1 MGRKGTPDDYVVD
14 VDRGSGTVR
23 AKQALV
29 RDGDEARDRHAERV
43 SLRGLDAMVER
54 TPGLTRSQ
62 RDLERGTPRNRTA
75 DLAHPRMERQL
86 PEMSN
91 TREPISDRQKK
102 ARSKARLETQAT
114 MPGTQLAAQYD
125 VVTRPERWQHLNDQ
139 LSASAG
145 DAQALSEDDHAQV
158 RRIDRSIQAYEQ
170 ANDRGHVVYVP
181 VQLPH
186 YINASNHDGYVKNN
200 FEPGGQG
207 AFDRYTVGTH
217 QLHEASQMAGNG
229 SGMMFLEVQTR
240 RGAYL
245 GQSDKKDNT
254 KHLLPRSM
262 DLEYLAAG
270 RVSFTDPQGRR
281 HSAMVVQARDTTPD
295 I

>member
-1 MGRKGTPDDYVVD
+1 MGRKGMPDDYVVD

-29 RDGDEARDRHAERV
+29 RDGEEARERAVDRAG
-43 SLRGLDAMVER
+43 LRDLDAMVER
-54 TPGLTRSQ
+54 TPGLTRLQ
-62 RDLERGTPRNRTA
+62 RDVERATPRNRTA

-86 PEMSN
+86 PGMSD
-91 TREPISDRQKK
+91 TRAPISDRQKK
-102 ARSKARLETQAT
+102 ARSKARLEAQAT
-114 MPGTQLAAQYD
+114 MPLTQLGAQYD
-125 VVTRPERWQHLNDQ
+125 AVSRPERWKHLNDQ

-145 DAQALSEDDHAQV
+145 DAQALPEDDQAQV

-181 VQLPH
+181 VELPH
-186 YINASNHDGYVKNN
+186 YINSSNQDGYVKNN
-200 FEPGGQG
+200 FEPAGQA
-207 AFDRYTVGTH
+207 AFDRYTVGAH
-217 QLHEASQMAGNG
+217 QLHEAAQMAGNG

-254 KHLLPRSM
+254 RHLLPRSM
-262 DLEYLAAG
+262 DIEYLAAG